1 MRARRNH
8 YLPGDAPVSIL
19 RAVRV
24 GGQLTCLSL
33 LQLAGV
39 FVLRNS
45 RLHVRAAHTMS
56 RLRSPHDRWRRL
68 EHRSVRGVHVH
79 WEVLID
85 PCPHEATCVSVVD
98 ALAAAARCQPPRA
111 TVATF
116 DSALH
121 LGFVDEQD
129 LDDIFASLPVR
140 YRALRPLIDG
150 RAESGA
156 ETLLRLILRSL
167 RCKVELQVVIDGVGR
182 VDLLVDGW
190 LIIECDSEEFHSGW
204 HYQERDRLRDLAS
217 AERGYT
223 VLRPTA
229 RLIFTEPE
237 RVRAAV
243 HGLLSARRRLR

>member
-1 MRARRNH
+1 M
-8 YLPGDAPVSIL
+8 SI
-19 RAVRV
+19 
-24 GGQLTCLSL
+24 
-33 LQLAGV
+33 
-39 FVLRNS
+39 
-45 RLHVRAAHTMS
+45 
-56 RLRSPHDRWRRL
+56 
-68 EHRSVRGVHVH
+68 
-79 WEVLID
+79 
-85 PCPHEATCVSVVD
+85 VD
-98 ALAAAARCQPPRA
+98 GLAAAARCQAPRA

-121 LGFVDEQD
+121 LGFVDEQG
-129 LDDIFASLPVR
+129 LDDVFAALPAR
-140 YRALRPLIDG
+140 YRPLRLLIDG

-167 RCKVELQVVIDGVGR
+167 GCKVELQVVIDGVGR

-204 HYQERDRLRDLAS
+204 RYQERDRLRDLAS

-229 RLIFTEPE
+229 KLIFTEPE

-243 HGLLSARRRLR
+243 RGLLAARGASR